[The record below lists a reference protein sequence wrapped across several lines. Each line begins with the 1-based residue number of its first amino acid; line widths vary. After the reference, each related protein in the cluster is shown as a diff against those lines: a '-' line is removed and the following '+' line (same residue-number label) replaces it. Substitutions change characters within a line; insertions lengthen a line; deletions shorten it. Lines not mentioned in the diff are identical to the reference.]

1 MTATNAQALVS
12 TREAEAAQ
20 AILRTVEES
29 TQHTCGLVEDIAQAS
44 REQSVASQNLAQ
56 NIEQVAQLAD
66 RNELLVRENTELSGY
81 LDQLAHQLTT
91 TLNSY
96 RFE

>member
-1 MTATNAQALVS
+1 VAESALR
-12 TREAEAAQ
+12 TRE
-20 AILRTVEES
+20 
-29 TQHTCGLVEDIAQAS
+29 LVDDIAQAS
-44 REQSVASQNLAQ
+44 REQSIASQNLAQ

-91 TLNSY
+91 TIQGY